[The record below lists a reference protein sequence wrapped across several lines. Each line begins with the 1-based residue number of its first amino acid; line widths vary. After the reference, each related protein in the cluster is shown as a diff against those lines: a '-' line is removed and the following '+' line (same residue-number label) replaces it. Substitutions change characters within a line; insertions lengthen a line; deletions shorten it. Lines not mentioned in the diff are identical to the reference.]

1 MPDNTQVYFPCYT
14 WINHSK
20 LYFGQPRVL
29 FTNDVRISLPLSHMH
44 IYKHNYATSVT
55 KMSHNQPLLLY
66 LIGLQFSHIPTLTVE
81 QHLAITQNNNAIS
94 LETTTLIHGI

>member
-29 FTNDVRISLPLSHMH
+29 FTNDVRISLALSHMH

-55 KMSHNQPLLLY
+55 KMSHKST
-66 LIGLQFSHIPTLTVE
+66 LI
-81 QHLAITQNNNAIS
+81 AIS
-94 LETTTLIHGI
+94 YRTSILPHNNLNS